1 MFVLCVIHVLNKYI
15 CTLPSK
21 IAYFKYNCLMYQQF
35 KSRKMN
41 LFDETLWR
49 ECTKI
54 EMTCFFSPYW
64 GFQSTLTA
72 VLQK

>member
-1 MFVLCVIHVLNKYI
+1 MFVLYVIHVLNKYI

-21 IAYFKYNCLMYQQF
+21 IVYFKYNCLMYKQF
-35 KSRKMN
+35 KFRKMN

-49 ECTKI
+49 ECTKV
-54 EMTCFFSPYW
+54 EMMCFSPYW